1 MARLAVRA
9 EARATARRTPARND
23 GGRLVTEPARQSPA
37 AAIAAATALNLPF
50 GSIYAFSV
58 FLHPMEKLLSLTRA
72 ELSFVFALATV
83 VFTVGMNLAPYLFGA
98 AAPWVLVLFCSAV
111 STLGIVLAATTQG
124 LAQLAIGYGVL
135 FGLGGGIAYIVVQ
148 QGVNLMVRSHK
159 GLVNGYVVSL
169 YPAGAM
175 IAAPL
180 FGWAIAEWGV
190 RATLGGLAATLGLTG
205 LATVWFTLRGG
216 VPLRPQTAPAA
227 MAPSD
232 RRPILFYKL
241 WTVFFLAAAAGLT
254 VLSQAAGMIAAYGGS
269 AALALFATTYITGC
283 IAAARLSGGWMVDR
297 FAIPHVMAGAQAFA
311 LLGSVVRTL
320 WPGPLVSMF
329 TLAMSGMG
337 YGFIS
342 GASAG
347 AVALYWSAAFY
358 GRDASRLYIAWCA
371 AAVSLP
377 VLAGWLFD
385 LTGGYHTAVII
396 AGCGNLLGI
405 AVALTLPRQSGRA

>member
-1 MARLAVRA
+1 V
-9 EARATARRTPARND
+9 TPTD
-23 GGRLVTEPARQSPA
+23 RQSPGV
-37 AAIAAATALNLPF
+37 AIAAATALNLPF

-58 FLHPMEKLLSLTRA
+58 FLHPMEKLLTLTRA
-72 ELSFVFALATV
+72 ELSFVFGLATV

-98 AAPWVLVLFCSAV
+98 AAPWALVLLCSAA
-111 STLGIVLAATTQG
+111 STLGIVLAATAQG
-124 LAQLAIGYGVL
+124 LVQLAVGYGVL
-135 FGLGGGIAYIVVQ
+135 FGLGGGVAYIVVQ
-148 QGVNLMVRSHK
+148 QGVNLMVRSRR

-180 FGWAIAEWGV
+180 FGWAIVEWGL

-205 LATVWFTLRGG
+205 LATACLCFRGG
-216 VPLRPQTAPAA
+216 VRLKPQIAL
-227 MAPSD
+227 PSMPYQD
-232 RRPILFYKL
+232 RRMVVFLKL

-269 AALALFATTYITGC
+269 TPLALFATTYITGC
-283 IAAARLSGGWMVDR
+283 IAAARLSGGWLVDR

-311 LLGSVVRTL
+311 LSGSVVLTL

-342 GASAG
+342 GSTAG

-358 GRDASRLYIAWCA
+358 GRVASRLYIAWCA

-377 VLAGWLFD
+377 VLAGRLFD
-385 LTGGYHTAVII
+385 LTGGYHSAVII
-396 AGCGNLLGI
+396 AGAGNLVGI
-405 AVALTLPRQSGRA
+405 AVALTLPRQGTRD